1 VNLTEDDPVI
11 LMLHGHYSD
20 TRNKQLLGLSRANGV
35 VTTAMHTKDAACRH
49 FVHAACQCLLC
60 SGDTVAAQQIA
71 SLFGKAYLKAAAVG
85 VAVSDCRTNLFSC
98 NRHILDKSGFLL
110 KIQIG
115 SRSEEL
121 ESNIK

>member
-1 VNLTEDDPVI
+1 
-11 LMLHGHYSD
+11 MLHGHYSD

-35 VTTAMHTKDAACRH
+35 VTTAMHTED
-49 FVHAACQCLLC
+49 VACQCLLC

-98 NRHILDKSGFLL
+98 NRHILDKSEFLL
-110 KIQIG
+110 KIQAFDAC
-115 SRSEEL
+115 
-121 ESNIK
+121 